1 MLLNDCACSLYF
13 LTIFLPKPHTVF
25 KLIVKREKKRL
36 KFIFV
41 GLRNRNIRWNNSL
54 FILITNINRL
64 MPMNQN
70 IEIENIIMCHV
81 LKVALKKSSTQ
92 TLSD

>member
-1 MLLNDCACSLYF
+1 
-13 LTIFLPKPHTVF
+13 
-25 KLIVKREKKRL
+25 
-36 KFIFV
+36 
-41 GLRNRNIRWNNSL
+41 
-54 FILITNINRL
+54 